1 MLNSSPNS
9 SLFIARRLSVQQGAR
24 FTRAVGKLAQ
34 ISAALGAALMVCAFG
49 VLEGFRVEV
58 RERIFSFGGH
68 ALVQKITTVRDQADW
83 VSSRGKFYQQA
94 KAGQVPGVR
103 HVQGFVYK
111 PALARA
117 TKQAEGLLLKG
128 LDPRVDTA
136 AFKMNLVAGC
146 LPGQAKTDSNTLPL
160 CLSEKLAQKLGM
172 GLDSTTLLYFLQE
185 PPKIRKGFVC
195 GIYRTGL
202 EEYDEAIALTTAGRL
217 QQLAGVGDSLY
228 NGFEVFAT
236 HYDALPQTLES
247 IQGLLPFDQQV
258 IPATELQVQIF
269 DWLDVI
275 GRNVQIMLVLIC
287 VVACFNTAG
296 TLLIFLLEKM
306 RAIGLLLA
314 LGATPGTMRRVFW
327 LLGLRL
333 AGVGILW
340 GNVVGVLVCLVQ
352 QYTHLLP
359 LDQENYYV
367 DHVPIGWNFTNLLLM
382 NMALLGSLAIA
393 LLVPAWRAGKISP
406 VEAMKEM

>member
-1 MLNSSPNS
+1 
-9 SLFIARRLSVQQGAR
+9 
-24 FTRAVGKLAQ
+24 VGKLAQ